1 MKTLVALASALFAAR
16 SGFAQQ
22 DVSFLD
28 SLGSSFGI
36 AGNADFD
43 YVVVGA
49 GTSGSTIAARLAE
62 DPDVT
67 VAVVEAGSF
76 YQIDNGNRSVVPG
89 YSVFNFEIFSA
100 PVTDWGILSTPQAQL
115 NNRQVQHSRGQAV
128 GGSSAINFLIFH
140 RCAPRRK
147 KSGKATDKVIYR
159 PSRGSMDLWAEQ
171 VGDDS
176 YKWDNVLP
184 YFKKSATFT
193 PPDPATF
200 PAGVTPS
207 FNESAFDNSLGGPL
221 QISYGGYTPE
231 ALVPFLDAFNDIGI
245 SPTEDFNSGDL
256 LGANWVTNNIN
267 PENNHRSSSQTAFI
281 NPSLSNTSITI
292 YPNTLA
298 RRVTFDG
305 TTAQGVEVTTGRA
318 TYTLSARKEVILSA
332 GAFQSPQ
339 LLMVS
344 GVGPEAKLTELGIP
358 VVHSLEGVGQNL
370 QDHPI
375 FTVSQAFNIPTSSQ
389 YDSFSA
395 PGYAEAE
402 AQYLANRTGPLSQN
416 KAVIGWEKLP
426 NREGLSD
433 ATKTALDALPDD
445 WPELEMRVAPYYLGV
460 TKPDPTAQFTTVFG
474 TIISPLSKGLI
485 DIVSNST
492 EDLPLVDLAYFTD
505 PGDMEQAIAAV
516 KRIRDLYASSSLSS
530 LLDGPEFVPGPNVT
544 SDADIENYIRRNTG
558 TIFNAAGTTK
568 MGKADDP
575 TAVVD
580 PQCRVYGVQGLR
592 VVDTGS
598 FPFVPPGHAQST
610 AYMLAEKIADE
621 IKSGN

>member
-1 MKTLVALASALFAAR
+1 MKTLAILASALFAAQ
-16 SGFAQQ
+16 SGCSQE

-36 AGNADFD
+36 AGNAAFD

-62 DPDVT
+62 DSDIT
-67 VAVVEAGSF
+67 VAVVEAGGF
-76 YQIDNGNRSVVPG
+76 YQIENGNRSVVPG
-89 YSVFNFEIFSA
+89 YSVFNFDILSA
-100 PVTDWGILSTPQAQL
+100 PVTDWGIISSPQSGL
-115 NNRQVQHSRGQAV
+115 NDRQVQYSRGQAF
-128 GGSSAINFLIFH
+128 GGSSAINFLVFH
-140 RCAPRRK
+140 RP
-147 KSGKATDKVIYR
+147 T
-159 PSRGSMDLWAEQ
+159 RGSMDLWAEE

-176 YKWDNVLP
+176 YKWDTVLP

-200 PAGVTPS
+200 PANATPS

-231 ALVPFLDAFNDIGI
+231 ALVPFLNGFNDIGI
-245 SPTEDFNSGDL
+245 GPAEDFNSGDL

-281 NPSLSNTSITI
+281 NPSIANASITL

-298 RRVTFDG
+298 RRVVFDG
-305 TTAQGVEVTTGRA
+305 TTATGVEVTTGRA

-344 GVGPEAKLTELGIP
+344 GVGPEARLTELGIP
-358 VVHSLEGVGQNL
+358 RVHALEGVGQNL

-375 FTVSQAFNIPTSSQ
+375 FTVSQALNIPTSSQ
-389 YDSFSA
+389 WNSFSA
-395 PGYAEAE
+395 AGYAEAE
-402 AQYLANRTGPLSQN
+402 AQYVSNRTGPLSQN

-426 NREGLSD
+426 NRDGLSD

-445 WPELEMRVAPYYLGV
+445 WPELEMRVSPYYLGV
-460 TKPDPTAQFTTVFG
+460 TKPDPAAQFTTVFG
-474 TIISPLSKGLI
+474 TIISPLSKGSI
-485 DIVSNST
+485 NIVSNST
-492 EDLPLVDLAYFTD
+492 EDLPVVDLAYFSD
-505 PGDMEQAIAAV
+505 QGDMEQAIAAL
-516 KRIRDLYASSSLSS
+516 KRIRDLYASSSLTS

-544 SDADIENYIRRNTG
+544 ADADIENYIRENTG

-568 MGKADDP
+568 MGKADDAM
-575 TAVVD
+575 AVVD

-610 AYMLAEKIADE
+610 AYMLAEKIADD
-621 IKSGN
+621 IKNGN

>member
-1 MKTLVALASALFAAR
+1 
-16 SGFAQQ
+16 
-22 DVSFLD
+22 
-28 SLGSSFGI
+28 
-36 AGNADFD
+36 
-43 YVVVGA
+43 
-49 GTSGSTIAARLAE
+49 
-62 DPDVT
+62 
-67 VAVVEAGSF
+67 
-76 YQIDNGNRSVVPG
+76 
-89 YSVFNFEIFSA
+89 
-100 PVTDWGILSTPQAQL
+100 
-115 NNRQVQHSRGQAV
+115 
-128 GGSSAINFLIFH
+128 
-140 RCAPRRK
+140 
-147 KSGKATDKVIYR
+147 
-159 PSRGSMDLWAEQ
+159 MDLWAEEG
-171 VGDDS
+171 GDES

-193 PPDPATF
+193 PPDPTTF
-200 PAGVTPS
+200 PAGITPS

-231 ALVPFLDAFNDIGI
+231 ALVPFLGAFNDIGI
-245 SPTEDFNSGDL
+245 SPAEDFNSGDL

-267 PENNHRSSSQTAFI
+267 PKNNHRSSSQTAFI

-298 RRVTFDG
+298 RRVVFNG
-305 TTAQGVEVTTGRA
+305 TTATGVEVTTGRA

-344 GVGPEAKLTELGIP
+344 GVGPEARLTELGIP
-358 VVHSLEGVGQNL
+358 VVHALEGVGQNL

-375 FTVSQAFNIPTSSQ
+375 FTASQALNIPTSSQ
-389 YDSFSA
+389 YDSFGGV
-395 PGYAEAE
+395 GYAEAE
-402 AQYLANRTGPLSQN
+402 VQYLANRTGPLSQN

-426 NREGLSD
+426 NRAGLSD

-474 TIISPLSKGLI
+474 TIISPLSKGSI

-492 EDLPLVDLAYFTD
+492 EDLPLVDLAYFSD
-505 PGDMEQAIAAV
+505 PGDMEQAIAAI
-516 KRIRDLYASSSLSS
+516 KRIRDLYASPSLSS

-544 SDADIENYIRRNTG
+544 TDADIENYIRENTG

-568 MGKADDP
+568 MGRADDP

-580 PQCRVYGVQGLR
+580 PQCRLYGIQGLR

-610 AYMLAEKIADE
+610 AYMLAEKIADD
-621 IKSGN
+621 IKNGN

>member
-1 MKTLVALASALFAAR
+1 
-16 SGFAQQ
+16 
-22 DVSFLD
+22 
-28 SLGSSFGI
+28 
-36 AGNADFD
+36 
-43 YVVVGA
+43 
-49 GTSGSTIAARLAE
+49 
-62 DPDVT
+62 
-67 VAVVEAGSF
+67 
-76 YQIDNGNRSVVPG
+76 
-89 YSVFNFEIFSA
+89 
-100 PVTDWGILSTPQAQL
+100 
-115 NNRQVQHSRGQAV
+115 
-128 GGSSAINFLIFH
+128 
-140 RCAPRRK
+140 
-147 KSGKATDKVIYR
+147 
-159 PSRGSMDLWAEQ
+159 MDLWAEQ
-171 VGDDS
+171 IGDDS

-193 PPDPATF
+193 PPDPATL
-200 PAGVTPS
+200 PEGVTPS
-207 FNESAFDNSLGGPL
+207 FNESAFDNSLNGPL

-231 ALVPFLDAFNDIGI
+231 ALVPFLDSFNDIGI
-245 SPTEDFNSGDL
+245 SLAEDFNSGDL

-267 PENNHRSSSQTAFI
+267 PENNYRSSSQTAFI
-281 NPSLSNTSITI
+281 NPALSNTSITI

-298 RRVTFDG
+298 RRVVFDG
-305 TTAQGVEVTTGRA
+305 TTATSVEVTTGRA

-344 GVGPEAKLTELGIP
+344 GVGPEARLTELGIP
-358 VVHSLEGVGQNL
+358 VVHALEGVGQNL

-375 FTVSQAFNIPTSSQ
+375 FTVSQALNIPTSSQ

-395 PGYAEAE
+395 AGYAEAE

-474 TIISPLSKGLI
+474 TIISPLSKGSI
-485 DIVSNST
+485 DITSNST
-492 EDLPLVDLAYFTD
+492 EDLPLVDLAYFSD

-516 KRIRDLYASSSLSS
+516 KRIRDLYASPSLSS
-530 LLDGPEFVPGPNVT
+530 LLDGSEFVPGPNVT
-544 SDADIENYIRRNTG
+544 TDADIENYIRENTG

-568 MGKADDP
+568 MGKADDT

-580 PQCRVYGVQGLR
+580 SQCRVYGVQGLR

-610 AYMLAEKIADE
+610 AYMLAEKIADD
-621 IKSGN
+621 IKNGK